1 LKFTLIDFGIC
12 RKLVEPD
19 DSTKD
24 SDFRGNLMFASDRQ
38 VSLRKPTRYCD
49 LMALAVLA
57 YFMVNEDT
65 PATEQGKKMLWMNPR
80 LFMPS
85 DFLKFRSEYDGKF
98 DQALCEPSNPFHM
111 LCRYLMQVKR
121 DAEEI
126 AKSNNPI
133 KHYA

>member
-57 YFMVNEDT
+57 YFMVNE
-65 PATEQGKKMLWMNPR
+65 ER
-80 LFMPS
+80 LLPS
-85 DFLKFRSEYDGKF
+85 KERRCCG
-98 DQALCEPSNPFHM
+98 
-111 LCRYLMQVKR
+111 
-121 DAEEI
+121 
-126 AKSNNPI
+126 
-133 KHYA
+133 